1 MLRVRLGWK
10 ADVGSGLSTSRSIDS
25 SLRTQPHF
33 SCAGATVCWFSSSY
47 YSQVKYNPT
56 SALKEEDLLVWFR
69 AKCSGLSVMSN
80 TLKEQCPV
88 GKDRKKWLRI
98 SLVVK
103 WWIHSVLEMEPGG
116 ATILLLNFNFIHNF
130 SFGITLHFS
139 CAEYHLHIILAFK
152 SKHLFAFG
160 TADCGL
166 V

>member
-10 ADVGSGLSTSRSIDS
+10 ADVGSGLSTSRSMDS
-25 SLRTQPHF
+25 SLRAQPHF

-88 GKDRKKWLRI
+88 GKDRKKMAEDFL
-98 SLVVK
+98 SCK
-103 WWIHSVLEMEPGG
+103 MMNPFCFGNG
-116 ATILLLNFNFIHNF
+116 AW
-130 SFGITLHFS
+130 
-139 CAEYHLHIILAFK
+139 
-152 SKHLFAFG
+152 
-160 TADCGL
+160 
-166 V
+166 